1 MSVDELRFLLDGVP
15 DTRELVIRRAGTWTP
30 ERDVWRDAHEDAASA
45 YRVWQDPG
53 MTSLWT
59 LVMAFA
65 FIVTALFAR
74 VFALKAQDRLIRLE
88 ERMRMRELLP
98 PDMQARIN
106 DFTPDQLVA
115 IRFASDAELP
125 ALAATVLNGN
135 IQKRD
140 EIKKLIKNWRADHCR
155 V

>member
-1 MSVDELRFLLDGVP
+1 MAEAQSYKSHAKNVPLYHYVLLPILMVNFV
-15 DTRELVIRRAGTWTP
+15 L
-30 ERDVWRDAHEDAASA
+30 SL
-45 YRVWQDPG
+45 YRLWQGPT
-53 MTSLWT
+53 MLTAWAV
-59 LVMAFA
+59 VMAFA

-74 VFALKAQDRLIRLE
+74 VFALKSQDRLIRLE

-125 ALAATVLNGN
+125 ALATTVLNGN
-135 IQKRD
+135 IQKRA
-140 EIKKLIKNWRADHCR
+140 EIKKLIKNWRPDYCR

>member
-1 MSVDELRFLLDGVP
+1 MAEQSYASHAKNVPLFHYVLLPILMVN
-15 DTRELVIRRAGTWTP
+15 LVF
-30 ERDVWRDAHEDAASA
+30 SA
-45 YRVWQDPG
+45 YRVWQQPG
-53 MTSLWT
+53 MASLWT

-65 FIVTALFAR
+65 FILTALFAR
-74 VFALKAQDRLIRLE
+74 VFALRAQDRLIRLE

-98 PDMQARIN
+98 ADMQARIN

-135 IQKRD
+135 IQKRA
-140 EIKKLIKNWRADHCR
+140 EVKKLIKNWRADHCR

>member
-1 MSVDELRFLLDGVP
+1 MADPQSYKNHAKNVPLFHYVLLPILMVNF
-15 DTRELVIRRAGTWTP
+15 VY
-30 ERDVWRDAHEDAASA
+30 SA
-45 YRVWQDPG
+45 YRVWRDPG
-53 MTSLWT
+53 VPSIWS

-98 PDMQARIN
+98 VDMQARIN

-115 IRFASDAELP
+115 LRFASDAELP
-125 ALAATVLNGN
+125 ALATRVLSGN

-140 EIKKLIKNWRADHCR
+140 EIKKLITQWRPDHCR

>member
-1 MSVDELRFLLDGVP
+1 MAEPQSYKKHAKNVPLFHFVLLPILIVN
-15 DTRELVIRRAGTWTP
+15 LV
-30 ERDVWRDAHEDAASA
+30 ASA
-45 YRVWQDPG
+45 YRVWQNPG

-65 FIVTALFAR
+65 FVVTALFAR

-88 ERMRMRELLP
+88 ERMRMRQLLP
-98 PDMQARIN
+98 PDIQGRID

-125 ALAATVLNGN
+125 ALSATVLNGN

-140 EIKKLIKNWRADHCR
+140 EVKKLIKNWRADHCR

>member
-1 MSVDELRFLLDGVP
+1 MAESQSYANHAKNVPLFHYVLLPILMVNFLFSL
-15 DTRELVIRRAGTWTP
+15 
-30 ERDVWRDAHEDAASA
+30 
-45 YRVWQDPG
+45 YRLWQDPN
-53 MTSLWT
+53 MLSIWAV
-59 LVMAFA
+59 VMAFA
-65 FIVTALFAR
+65 FILTALFAR

-98 PDMQARIN
+98 SDLQPRIN

-125 ALAATVLNGN
+125 ALSAAVLSGN
-135 IQKRD
+135 IQKRA
-140 EIKKLIKNWRADHCR
+140 EIKKMIKQWRADHCR

>member
-1 MSVDELRFLLDGVP
+1 MAESQSYKKHAKNVPLFHFVLLP
-15 DTRELVIRRAGTWTP
+15 ILLVNL
-30 ERDVWRDAHEDAASA
+30 VSSA

-53 MTSLWT
+53 MASLWT
-59 LVMAFA
+59 VVMAFA

-98 PDMQARIN
+98 ADMQARIN

-125 ALAATVLNGN
+125 ALAAKVLTGN

-140 EIKKLIKNWRADHCR
+140 EIKKLITNWRADHCR

>member
-1 MSVDELRFLLDGVP
+1 MAEQSYASHAKNVPLFHYVLLPILTVNLFL
-15 DTRELVIRRAGTWTP
+15 
-30 ERDVWRDAHEDAASA
+30 SA
-45 YRVWQDPG
+45 YRVWQDPAVP
-53 MTSLWT
+53 SLWT

-65 FIVTALFAR
+65 FILTALFAR
-74 VFALKAQDRLIRLE
+74 VFALRAQDRLIRLE

-98 PDMQARIN
+98 ADMQARIN

-135 IQKRD
+135 IQKRA
-140 EIKKLIKNWRADHCR
+140 EVKKLIKNWRADHCR